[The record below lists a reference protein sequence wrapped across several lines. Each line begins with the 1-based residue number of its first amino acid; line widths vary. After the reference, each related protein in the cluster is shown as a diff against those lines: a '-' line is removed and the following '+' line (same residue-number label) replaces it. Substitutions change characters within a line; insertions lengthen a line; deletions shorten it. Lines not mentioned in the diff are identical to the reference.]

1 MRRQPHLFRF
11 TVWVGPLPPEPGEEW
26 WIEVRAWNLLD
37 AVREVEKAMT
47 AGPDGT
53 LAPRHRPEEEDE

>member
-37 AVREVEKAMT
+37 AVREVEKA
-47 AGPDGT
+47 
-53 LAPRHRPEEEDE
+53 R